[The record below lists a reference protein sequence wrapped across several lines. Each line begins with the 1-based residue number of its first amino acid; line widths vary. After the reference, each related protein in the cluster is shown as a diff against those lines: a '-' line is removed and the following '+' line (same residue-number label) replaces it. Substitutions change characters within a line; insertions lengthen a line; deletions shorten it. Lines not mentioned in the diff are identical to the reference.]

1 MPTIASLEEKEPR
14 PSFSLSSFSSAS
26 ASASSSV
33 YIPRRRSFS
42 YYRLPVHLLKLTVLK
57 LDGSSFDVQVART
70 ASVRELKMAV
80 EEVFG
85 QYHMDRKMESISWA
99 HVWGQFCLSF
109 RGIKLIDEKALIKG
123 FGIEDSDQLQFV
135 RHLSISCTPIK
146 QRRRGQETKAEW
158 RRKSWSGAEL
168 LEFEFEDSGSGNRRN
183 KDVTPVIKEDNT
195 QSMEEWVTIDSG
207 EEERLA
213 VKNHWQFKLSRYLM
227 GFLCNSNPIYM
238 TRER

>member
-26 ASASSSV
+26 SSTSV
-33 YIPRRRSFS
+33 YIPRHRSFS

-57 LDGSSFDVQVART
+57 LDGSSFDVQVARM

-85 QYHMDRKMESISWA
+85 QYHMDRKMENISWA

-109 RGIKLIDEKALIKG
+109 RGIKLIEEKSLIKD
-123 FGIEDSDQLQFV
+123 FGIKDSDQLQFV

-168 LEFEFEDSGSGNRRN
+168 LEFEFEDSGSENRRN
-183 KDVTPVIKEDNT
+183 REVSPVIKEDNS

-207 EEERLA
+207 EEERHA
-213 VKNHWQFKLSRYLM
+213 VNNHWQFKLSRYLK
-227 GFLCNSNPIYM
+227 GFLCYSNPIYM

>member
-14 PSFSLSSFSSAS
+14 PSFSLSTFSSAS
-26 ASASSSV
+26 TSV

-42 YYRLPVHLLKLTVLK
+42 YCRLPVHLLKLTVLK
-57 LDGSSFDVQVART
+57 LDGSSFDVHVART

-85 QYHMDRKMESISWA
+85 QYHMDRTMESISWA

-109 RGIKLIDEKALIKG
+109 RGIKLIEEKALIKG
-123 FGIEDSDQLQFV
+123 FGIKDSDQLQFV

-146 QRRRGQETKAEW
+146 QRQRGQETKAEW

-168 LEFEFEDSGSGNRRN
+168 LEFEFEDSGSENRRN
-183 KDVTPVIKEDNT
+183 REDSPVIREDKS
-195 QSMEEWVTIDSG
+195 QSTVEWVTMNSG

-213 VKNHWQFKLSRYLM
+213 VKNHWQFKFSRYLK
-227 GFLCNSNPIYM
+227 GFLCYSNPIYM